1 MASPFVLKI
10 VVVALTFTV
19 DFSNGRSHLRK
30 SGTLKASTILSDPLK
45 DQSLAPSS
53 EFVIDR
59 NTQIGLGNAFDNP
72 IKNAAY
78 LNDFV
83 SVSKHEAQEAADAPL
98 NPMESAA
105 RYAFSGLK
113 QPKKLSMDGDRL
125 SSVDSLSNIDTRVDT
140 GSWKEA
146 NENIETPENIDTPP
160 TFHAA
165 PDDPN
170 FGSLDKPMSP
180 SASKGFPSAPP
191 VGGSKLNKGS
201 GVITP
206 GGLPGNYGSQ
216 PSSPDG
222 GFGAVASGSGGA
234 CSSPRPGFLPG
245 RGSPTLFRQLEGKFS
260 SHICFTNY
268 KRL

>member
-1 MASPFVLKI
+1 MASHFMLKL
-10 VVVALTFTV
+10 VALTLAV
-19 DFSNGRSHLRK
+19 DFSYGRSLLRK
-30 SGTLKASTILSDPLK
+30 SGTLRASTILSDPLK

-83 SVSKHEAQEAADAPL
+83 SVSKYEAREAADAPL
-98 NPMESAA
+98 NPKETAA

-125 SSVDSLSNIDTRVDT
+125 SSVNSLSNIDTRVDT
-140 GSWKEA
+140 ESWKEA
-146 NENIETPENIDTPP
+146 NENIDSPENIETPP

-170 FGSLDKPMSP
+170 FGSLDKPMAP

-191 VGGSKLNKGS
+191 GGGSKRNAGSGNAGS

-216 PSSPDG
+216 PSSPGG
-222 GFGAVASGSGGA
+222 GFGAVQGGSGDA
-234 CSSPRPGFLPG
+234 CSSPTPGFLPG
-245 RGSPTLFRQLEGKFS
+245 RGSPALFRQLEGKYS
-260 SHICFTNY
+260 SCRCFT
-268 KRL
+268 L